1 MPMESSKMYSFRGFR
16 NSDGFDDK
24 PSETST
30 NKLIRSIDTLSN
42 SIRAMKQKNVDID
55 GLLGHRSLSV
65 PLTDQTMS
73 TYSYISPTQPMS
85 HDLPPLTDIEEHDDE
100 GHGVYG
106 EELFSQFNQLN
117 GVPSID
123 LASLPGNEHYPNLL
137 MDGQEIGN
145 GLDDR
150 NDPMNQIFSRGSLLE
165 NSLDNPF
172 DPKGLSFG
180 GNRMGNMNLDLLLS
194 GKPNFEG
201 RNLFHKWLGPDLNE
215 KPIIDPSMILSHVIS
230 ELKNWSDYFG
240 QIEQDL
246 RYKLNIQENL
256 TLKTVAHQE
265 APETFLTMSALKM
278 EKILEVKLIVLFL
291 MYLVIVPTP
300 MCSSGYRRR
309 GQRLILSIGGGLLG
323 CKIKT
328 VTIPVHFPIP
338 YHYHHHHNHD
348 HHNHHTHHGHSSH
361 HKPDHWTHRNDYSNL
376 HSKWHYPQHYIHPSM
391 FWI

>member
-1 MPMESSKMYSFRGFR
+1 MNTFFNELFFKTARVRKAQKAQESRLAFQKISSGKGNPNEPQIIIRKTKSSPPIVIEEVKESDNGYVNYHITSKPVNSPSPSTSRSSEFPVETIDSLPETSPPSLFNHVNSKNSDQSIASMPMESSKMYSFRGFR

-100 GHGVYG
+100 GQGIYG

-215 KPIIDPSMILSHVIS
+215 KVCISNPFRLFPIGNAV
-230 ELKNWSDYFG
+230 EY
-240 QIEQDL
+240 
-246 RYKLNIQENL
+246 
-256 TLKTVAHQE
+256 
-265 APETFLTMSALKM
+265 
-278 EKILEVKLIVLFL
+278 
-291 MYLVIVPTP
+291 
-300 MCSSGYRRR
+300 
-309 GQRLILSIGGGLLG
+309 LILL
-323 CKIKT
+323 
-328 VTIPVHFPIP
+328 
-338 YHYHHHHNHD
+338 Y
-348 HHNHHTHHGHSSH
+348 
-361 HKPDHWTHRNDYSNL
+361 
-376 HSKWHYPQHYIHPSM
+376 
-391 FWI
+391 